1 MRFIKFLVKSD
12 KELKS
17 EDMYVV
23 SWWRRT
29 GSYSMDEEKCYRAF
43 FTQEDAQVFANSIEE
58 AHKLIGDTHNIKA
71 KIEKIASNLQ

>member
-23 SWWRRT
+23 SWWKRFGPYHT
-29 GSYSMDEEKCYRAF
+29 DEEKCYRAF
-43 FTQEDAQVFANSIEE
+43 FTYEDAKTFSNSIED
-58 AHKLIGDTHNIKA
+58 AHKLIGNTHNIHANIDKRVN
-71 KIEKIASNLQ
+71 NL